1 MRTAKYIMTIITD
14 YLNAIEKEFQTGNA
28 TEHSYRPMLK
38 QFLDEWSQNF
48 ASAID
53 YNITNEPRRIAGNAP
68 DFLVRRGE
76 VSLGWIETK
85 PLGAD
90 LDAEEKSEQLK
101 RYRKAFPNLILTDY
115 VEFRLYSAGENRLSV
130 RIADIDGATNR
141 LINRNTDD
149 TEVSLFLSEFFGAE
163 PLRIGKASD
172 LARMLSGKAQLLK
185 AAIVEILQNTSNN
198 ELQNRLAAFRE
209 HLIAD
214 LSEAD
219 FADMM
224 AQTITYSLFAARCH
238 HTHGG
243 FTRARAIEILDE
255 MNPFLSQLLWV
266 SIQRLTQLHWII
278 DPIAELLDLADMES
292 ITADFGTEGRQA
304 GPIIHFYEDFL
315 SDYDPEIRKRRGVY
329 YTPEPVVSYI
339 VRSVDTVLTEQ
350 FNLPD
355 GLAHTGTVDVNKK
368 QLPKVQILDP
378 AAGTGTFLRSV
389 ISQIHHTIITSGMAG
404 AWQEYVPQHLLPRLH
419 GFERMVAPYTMCHL
433 TLTHQLKELGY
444 NLNVGERLNVYL
456 TDTLE
461 AGDRQEGLPIFIDE
475 IAKEAESAVTV
486 KRDLPVMVIVKNP
499 PYLGKSENNGEWI
512 TKLLRGLDGDTV
524 TESYFE
530 VDGQPLEEDTQR
542 WLKDDYVKFIRFAQW
557 RIART
562 GYGVLA
568 FISNHGYLNNL
579 TFRGMRQ
586 SLMETFDAIYILD
599 LHGNKRTNEK
609 PPNGGPDE
617 NIFNIQQGVAIG
629 IFIKRTP
636 EEVDSAR
643 VYHAELWGSREDKY
657 NWLEA
662 HTFDTTPWK
671 ELTPIPPNYRFV
683 PYSKSVS
690 EEYRGYCK
698 LTDIFLSKV
707 SGISTKRD
715 KMVIDFEPEAIL
727 ERVNHFRN
735 STESN
740 EKLCEQLSINMIPEW
755 NINRARET
763 LRAEQDLTKHI
774 QPILYRPYDE
784 RFIFYHDDLV
794 ARSRREIMIHLLAG
808 ENVAMCVGRA
818 GQAVGDATWNLVS
831 ISKTIADLN
840 VFRRGGIRVFPLYYN
855 AEQAGQRFPN
865 MAQSFIERVC
875 RHLNCETAHA
885 AAIRFIPDGKGDLD
899 TTIGPVDIFHYIYAI
914 LHAPKYRKR
923 YADQLKIDFPH
934 IPLTTN
940 RVLFQKLAS
949 LGERLAEAHLL
960 QNEDSSFLP
969 AFPVGGNSQV
979 SEVRWTEV
987 DRRVWINANQY
998 FAPVPREVW
1007 EFRVGGHCP
1016 AKKWLTDRKSRT
1028 LTFDDIQ
1035 HYRRICGALDKTVKT
1050 MEDIDNTIAEHGGWP
1065 LENKV

>member
-14 YLNAIEKEFQTGNA
+14 YLNAIEREFQTGNA

-76 VSLGWIETK
+76 ASLGWIETK

-90 LDAEEKSEQLK
+90 LDAEERSEQLK

-115 VEFRLYSAGENRLSV
+115 VEFRFYSAGENRLSV
-130 RIADIDGATNR
+130 RIADVDDTTNC

-149 TEVSLFLSEFFGAE
+149 TEVSPFLSEFFGAE

-339 VRSVDTVLTEQ
+339 IRSVDTVLTDQ

-355 GLAHTGTVDVNKK
+355 GLAHTGTVNINEK

-404 AWQEYVPQHLLPRLH
+404 AWQEYVSQHLLPRLH

-433 TLTHQLKELGY
+433 TLTHQLRELGY

-461 AGDRQEGLPIFIDE
+461 AGDNRDELFIFAEE
-475 IAKEAESAVTV
+475 IAREAESAVTV

-499 PYLGKSENNGEWI
+499 PYLAESKNNGEWI
-512 TKLLRGLDGDTV
+512 TKLLRGLDGDIP
-524 TESYFE
+524 TEDYFE
-530 VDGQPLEEDTQR
+530 VDGQVLGER
-542 WLKDDYVKFIRFAQW
+542 NSKGLNDDYVKFIRFAQW
-557 RIART
+557 RIAQT
-562 GYGVLA
+562 GYGILA

-586 SLMETFDAIYILD
+586 SLMKTFDAIYILD
-599 LHGNKRTNEK
+599 LHGNKRTNKK
-609 PPNGGPDE
+609 PPDGGPDE
-617 NIFNIQQGVAIG
+617 NVFKIKQGVAIS
-629 IFIKRTP
+629 IFVKHTP
-636 EEVDSAR
+636 EKLDSAR
-643 VYHAELWGSREDKY
+643 IYHAELWGKRKDKY
-657 NWLEA
+657 NWLA
-662 HTFDTTPWK
+662 TNAIDTTAWK
-671 ELTPIPPNYRFV
+671 ELTPISPNYLLV
-683 PYSKSVS
+683 PHSESIG
-690 EEYRGYCK
+690 EEYERYWK
-698 LTDIFLSKV
+698 VTDIFPLKN
-707 SGISTKRD
+707 SGIVTSRD
-715 KMVIDFEPEAIL
+715 EMVTDFEPEPIL
-727 ERVNHFRN
+727 ERVNRLRD

-740 EKLCEQLSINMIPEW
+740 EQLCRQLTINMNNESD
-755 NINRARET
+755 INEARES
-763 LRAEQDLTKHI
+763 LRKEHDLEKHMR
-774 QPILYRPYDE
+774 PILRFPFDG
-784 RFIFYHDDLV
+784 RFIFYHDALV
-794 ARSRREIMIHLLAG
+794 GRSRKEVMTHLLTG
-808 ENVAMCVGRA
+808 ENVALCVGRA
-818 GQAVGDATWNLVS
+818 GQATGDNTWNPVS
-831 ISKTIADLN
+831 ISKTIVN
-840 VFRRGGIRVFPLYYN
+840 YNIFRRGGTRVFPLYCY
-855 AEQAGQRFPN
+855 ADQGGQRHHNLSQQFL
-865 MAQSFIERVC
+865 EEVH
-875 RHLNCETAHA
+875 RHLNYEISRDDAM
-885 AAIRFIPDGKGDLD
+885 RFVPDGKGDGH
-899 TTIGPVDIFHYIYAI
+899 TTIGPEDIFHYIYAI
-914 LHAPKYRKR
+914 LHAPGYRQR
-923 YADQLKIDFPH
+923 YADQLKIDFPN

-940 RVLFQKLAS
+940 RALFQKLVV
-949 LGERLAEAHLL
+949 LGEQLAALHLF
-960 QNEDSSFLP
+960 QSEDTNLP
-969 AFPVGGNSQV
+969 VFPESGNPQI
-979 SEVRWTEV
+979 ENVRWTEV
-987 DRRVWINANQY
+987 DQRVWINSTQY
-998 FAPVPREVW
+998 FAPIPREVW
-1007 EFRVGGHCP
+1007 EFRVGGHSP
-1016 AKKWLTDRKSRT
+1016 AEKWLTDRASRV
-1028 LTFDDIQ
+1028 LTFDEIQ
-1035 HYRRICGALDKTVKT
+1035 RYQRICGALNKTVKI
-1050 MEDIDNTIAEHGGWP
+1050 MEDIDNIIVEHGDWP
-1065 LENKV
+1065 LENKA

>member
-1 MRTAKYIMTIITD
+1 MTTTTYI
-14 YLNAIEKEFQTGNA
+14 NAIEKELQTGHA
-28 TEHSYRPMLK
+28 TEHSYRPMLR
-38 QFLDEWSQNF
+38 QFLVEWSQDF
-48 ASAID
+48 SPATEHH
-53 YNITNEPRRIAGNAP
+53 ITNEPKRIARNAP
-68 DFLVRRGE
+68 DFLVRRDS

-85 PLGAD
+85 PLGTD
-90 LDAEEKSEQLK
+90 LDAEETSEQLQ

-115 VEFRLYSAGENRLSV
+115 LEFRLYSEGENCLSV
-130 RIADIDGATNR
+130 RIADLDNTTQC
-141 LINRNTDD
+141 LTHQNTDD
-149 TEVSLFLSEFFGAE
+149 TEVSLFLTAFFGAE

-185 AAIVEILQNTSNN
+185 AAIADLLQNTSND
-198 ELQNRLAAFRE
+198 ELQNRLEAFRE

-224 AQTITYSLFAARCH
+224 AQTITYSLFAARCY
-238 HTHGG
+238 HTHET
-243 FTRARAIEILDE
+243 FNRTQAIEILDE

-266 SIQRLTQLHWII
+266 SIQKLTQLHWII

-315 SDYDPEIRKRRGVY
+315 SDYDPNIRRRRGVY

-339 VRSVDTVLTEQ
+339 IRSVDKILTEQ
-350 FNLPD
+350 FNLSD
-355 GLAHTGTVDVNKK
+355 GLAHTGTVNINGK

-389 ISQIHHTIITSGMAG
+389 ISQIHHTIITGGMAG

-433 TLTHQLKELGY
+433 TLTHQLRELGY

-499 PYLGKSENNGEWI
+499 PYAGKSENNGKWI
-512 TKLLRGLDGDTV
+512 TNLLRGLDGDTL

-530 VDGQPLEEDTQR
+530 VDGKQLDETTQR
-542 WLKDDYVKFIRFAQW
+542 WLRDDYVKFIRFAQW
-557 RIART
+557 RIDRT

-568 FISNHGYLNNL
+568 FISNHGYLKNH
-579 TFRGMRQ
+579 TFSGMRQ

-599 LHGNKRTNEK
+599 LHGNKTTNEE
-609 PPNGGPDE
+609 PPDGGPDE
-617 NIFNIQQGVAIG
+617 NVFEIKQGVTIG
-629 IFIKRTP
+629 IFVKHAP
-636 EEVDSAR
+636 EKLNPTR
-643 VYHAELWGSREDKY
+643 VYHEELWGNRSDKY
-657 NWLEA
+657 RWLA
-662 HTFDTTPWK
+662 ANTIDTTPWK
-671 ELTPIPPNYRFV
+671 TLTPTSPNYRFA
-683 PYSKSVS
+683 PQSES
-690 EEYRGYCK
+690 EEYKHYRK
-698 LTDIFLSKV
+698 ITDIFPLNKT
-707 SGISTKRD
+707 GLSTKRD
-715 KMVIDFEPEAIL
+715 KMVIDFEPKPIL

-735 STESN
+735 STEPD
-740 EKLCEQLSINMIPEW
+740 EILCEQLPISMIDEW
-755 NINRARET
+755 NISKARES
-763 LRAEQDLTKHI
+763 LRKEQDIEKYI
-774 QPILYRPYDE
+774 QPILHFPFDK

-794 ARSRREIMIHLLAG
+794 ARPRKDLMKHLLAG

-818 GQAVGDATWNLVS
+818 GKAVGDDTWNLVS

-840 VFRRGGIRVFPLYYN
+840 VFRRGGTPVFPLYRY
-855 AEQAGQRFPN
+855 AEPGSHRFHNISQP
-865 MAQSFIERVC
+865 FVEEVC
-875 RHLNCETAHA
+875 QHLNYEIDPAEA
-885 AAIRFIPDGKGDLD
+885 MRFIPDGKGDLH
-899 TTIGPVDIFHYIYAI
+899 TTIGPEDIFHYIYAI
-914 LHAPKYRKR
+914 LHALTYRQR
-923 YADQLKIDFPH
+923 YADQLKNDFPH

-940 RVLFQKLAS
+940 RTLFQKLAS
-949 LGERLAEAHLL
+949 LGEELKRLHLF
-960 QNEDSSFLP
+960 QSNDTNLP
-969 AFPVGGNSQV
+969 AFPVSGNPQV
-979 SEVRWTEV
+979 ERVQWIEV
-987 DRRVWINANQY
+987 DQRVSINSTQY
-998 FAPVPREVW
+998 FAPIPREVW

-1016 AKKWLTDRKSRT
+1016 AEKWLTDRKSRN

-1035 HYRRICGALDKTVKT
+1035 HYRRMCGALDKTVKI

-1065 LENKV
+1065 LENKA